1 MLDSRPTSS
10 PWVRRPLRVWERL
23 PVIVRAVLVGSI
35 VAAAG
40 TLPWAGLVA
49 LNSKHWTAVPW
60 AVPPT
65 AIYLW
70 LFWRWVRGAGWPRS
84 TSAWRR
90 TQCRATRL
98 SDDVWG
104 AALVAGILGL
114 VALVVT
120 FRVVNRLITL
130 PPQRTEDVA
139 HVPLVTLG
147 P

>member
-1 MLDSRPTSS
+1 M
-10 PWVRRPLRVWERL
+10 
-23 PVIVRAVLVGSI
+23 I
-35 VAAAG
+35 
-40 TLPWAGLVA
+40 
-49 LNSKHWTAVPW
+49 

-84 TSAWRR
+84 TAAWRR
-90 TQCRATRL
+90 TQCRAERL

-104 AALVAGILGL
+104 AALIAGILGF

-120 FRVVNRLITL
+120 FRVVNRLMTL

-147 P
+147 PWLIMSALVAGVTEESSFRGYMQGPIERRHGPLAAILVTEPCAPEPVYARFAIHTSP